1 MTDASRDGLGRRDL
15 LKRAAVASFSGVVS
29 SLSAGRAQAQQS
41 TKAHQAG
48 AKSQVIP
55 REGRK

>member
-1 MTDASRDGLGRRDL
+1 MTDTSRDELRRRDL

-29 SLSAGRAQAQQS
+29 SLSAGQAQAQQS